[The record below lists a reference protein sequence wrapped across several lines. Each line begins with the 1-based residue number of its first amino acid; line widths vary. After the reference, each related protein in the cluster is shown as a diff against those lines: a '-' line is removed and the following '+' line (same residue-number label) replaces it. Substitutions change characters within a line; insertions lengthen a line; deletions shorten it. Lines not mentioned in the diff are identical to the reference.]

1 MTTPIYVALFGNQ
14 FAAVATD
21 GVPSISAAG
30 PNCIQSLAQ
39 QLLAAGIDPERKLS
53 IHRGGQPVS
62 EATLR
67 EASNQSKEEF

>member
-21 GVPSISAAG
+21 GIPTVSAAG
-30 PNCIQSLAQ
+30 PNCIASLAQ
-39 QLLAAGIDPERKLS
+39 QLLSAGIDPERKLS
-53 IHRGGQPVS
+53 IHCGGQR
-62 EATLR
+62 THTTTIR